1 VKTFSSLIDL
11 VAELANVAFAS
22 EAAERRGL
30 EAAAKII
37 EDDAKASL
45 GTDQNGWPPLAEST
59 QIERARQGYSPN
71 DPLLRSK
78 TLQGA
83 ITHDVE
89 SSKRALVGVPG
100 DTGEVEPE
108 GALVADVAADMEFG
122 TARAP
127 PRPFMGP
134 AAMRKGQE
142 AADAVAGI
150 VTLHLK
156 GADRG

>member
-1 VKTFSSLIDL
+1 MKLFDNLADL
-11 VAELANVAFAS
+11 AAELGAVAVES
-22 EAAERRGL
+22 EEAERRGL

-37 EDDAKASL
+37 EKEAKASL
-45 GTDQNGWPPLAEST
+45 GTDRNGWPELADST
-59 QIERARQGYSPN
+59 QIERARAGYSPN

-89 SSKRALVGVPG
+89 SAKRALVGVPG

-108 GALVADVAADMEFG
+108 GALVADVAADMEWG
-122 TARAP
+122 TMRAP

-134 AAMRKGQE
+134 AAMRKGEE
-142 AADAVAGI
+142 AAHAVAGI
-150 VTLHLK
+150 LTTHLK
-156 GADRG
+156 GA